1 MIHDWN
7 RAERPAERAAEP
19 VLVDETLRDGLQ
31 SPSLRDPS
39 IGEKIE
45 LLHAMASL
53 GVGVANVGLPGAGR
67 GAFAS
72 AAACARAIAEARLA
86 LIPSCA
92 ARTMRRDIEAVSE
105 VSQGAGVGV
114 EVYAFVGCS
123 PVRMLVEGWSTEWLM
138 QRIEESAE
146 VAEAEGLSL
155 CLVLEDA
162 TRAAPALLASLLRRA
177 VDLGVRRFCLCD
189 TVGHATPEGAARLVR
204 WTRGEIGPRA
214 RGIGLDWHGHNDRG
228 LAVANALAAW
238 SAGCDRIHGTGLGLG
253 ERVGNA
259 ALDQLVVNFGLMG
272 ARRADSSG
280 LAAYCQTVAR
290 ACGVEVPFNYPVVGR
305 DAFRTATGVHAA
317 AIAKAS
323 KLGAHALVDAVYS
336 GVPARDYGQRQ
347 VIEVG
352 PMSGASNVEIW
363 LSERTIPSS
372 RGLVEAILERA
383 KASDHVLTDHEIGSV
398 IRAMQPRE
406 DASAAEAA

>member
-7 RAERPAERAAEP
+7 RTEERAASAAEP

-39 IGEKIE
+39 VGEKTE
-45 LLHAMASL
+45 LLRAMESL

-67 GAFAS
+67 VALAS
-72 AAACARAIAEARLA
+72 AIACARFIAQARMK

-92 ARTMRRDIEAVSE
+92 ARTVTRDIEAVAE
-105 VSQGAGVGV
+105 VSQCAGVRV

-123 PVRMLVEGWSTEWLM
+123 PVRMLVEGWSTEWVM
-138 QRIEESAE
+138 QRVEESAR
-146 VAEAEGLSL
+146 VAAAENLSL

-162 TRAAPALLASLLRRA
+162 TRAAPALLATLLRLA

-189 TVGHATPEGAARLVR
+189 TVGHATPEGTARLVR
-204 WTRGEIGPRA
+204 WTRGELGPRA

-272 ARRADSSG
+272 ARLADASG
-280 LAAYCQTVAR
+280 LATYCEAVAR
-290 ACGVEVPFNYPVVGR
+290 TCGADVPFNYPVVGR

-323 KLGAHALVDAVYS
+323 RLGAHALADAVYS
-336 GVPARDYGQRQ
+336 GVPARAFGQRQ

-352 PMSGASNVEIW
+352 PMSGASNVELW
-363 LSERTIPSS
+363 LSARALASEP
-372 RGLVEAILERA
+372 GLVEAILELA
-383 KASDHVLTDHEIGSV
+383 KSSDHVLTDEEIWPL
-398 IRAMQPRE
+398 ILRAKPHAPAR
-406 DASAAEAA
+406 EAA

>member
-1 MIHDWN
+1 MGCDMIHDWN
-7 RAERPAERAAEP
+7 RTDEDTAEP

-39 IGEKIE
+39 IAEKIE
-45 LLHAMASL
+45 LLHAMDAL
-53 GVGVANVGLPGAGR
+53 GVGVANVGLPGAGG
-67 GAFAS
+67 GALAS
-72 AAACARAIAEARLA
+72 AVACARAIAGARMGLV
-86 LIPSCA
+86 PSCA
-92 ARTMRRDIEAVSE
+92 ARTLGRDIEAVAE
-105 VSQGAGVGV
+105 VSQSAGIAV

-123 PVRMLVEGWSTEWLM
+123 PVRMAVEGWSTGWLL

-146 VAEAEGLSL
+146 VAAAEGLSL

-162 TRAAPALLASLLRRA
+162 TRAAPELLTTLLRRA
-177 VDLGVRRFCLCD
+177 LDLGLRRFCLCD

-204 WTRGEIGPRA
+204 WTRGALGRA
-214 RGIGLDWHGHNDRG
+214 GAGGGIGLDWHGHNDRG

-238 SAGCDRIHGTGLGLG
+238 RAGCDRIHGTGLGLG

-272 ARRADSSG
+272 ARRADASG
-280 LAAYCQTVAR
+280 LADYCTKVAT
-290 ACGVEVPFNYPVVGR
+290 ACGAEVPFNYPVVGR

-323 KLGAHALVDAVYS
+323 KLGADALADAVYS
-336 GVPARDYGQRQ
+336 SVPARTYGRRQ

-352 PMSGASNVEIW
+352 PMSGASNVELW
-363 LSERTIPSS
+363 LSERAIPSD
-372 RGLVEAILERA
+372 RRLVEAILGLA
-383 KASDHVLTDHEIGSV
+383 KASDHVLTDDEIGAL
-398 IRAMQPRE
+398 IRAMHAPE
-406 DASAAEAA
+406 SVAA